1 MRNFAAIFKKELRTY
16 FTSPIAYV
24 VMFIFLLLAGFFFYS
39 GYAYFNLISFQAMR
53 SAYAMAGVNVID
65 WVVRPL
71 FGNISV
77 FLMLIMPLLTMR
89 LFSEEKKTG
98 TIELLFTYPIR
109 DSELLLGKYIA
120 CLTVFLVMLG
130 ATLVYPLMMA
140 TFGTLPWGPV
150 LSGYLGLILLGASFI
165 ALGIFASSLT
175 ENQIVAAVLAF
186 GVLLFFWVIG
196 WAANFVPPKV
206 GNVLTQISLLQH
218 FDNFAKGII
227 DTKDI
232 VYYLTLILFF
242 LFLTLRSLESKKWR
256 G

>member
-1 MRNFAAIFKKELRTY
+1 LG
-16 FTSPIAYV
+16 TSPIRV
-24 VMFIFLLLAGFFFYS
+24 
-39 GYAYFNLISFQAMR
+39 
-53 SAYAMAGVNVID
+53 
-65 WVVRPL
+65 
-71 FGNISV
+71 
-77 FLMLIMPLLTMR
+77 
-89 LFSEEKKTG
+89 
-98 TIELLFTYPIR
+98 
-109 DSELLLGKYIA
+109 
-120 CLTVFLVMLG
+120 LG
-130 ATLVYPLMMA
+130 AHSLRR
-140 TFGTLPWGPV
+140 
-150 LSGYLGLILLGASFI
+150 LIHRLRD
-165 ALGIFASSLT
+165 FASSLT

>member
-1 MRNFAAIFKKELRTY
+1 M
-16 FTSPIAYV
+16 
-24 VMFIFLLLAGFFFYS
+24 
-39 GYAYFNLISFQAMR
+39 
-53 SAYAMAGVNVID
+53 
-65 WVVRPL
+65 
-71 FGNISV
+71 
-77 FLMLIMPLLTMR
+77 
-89 LFSEEKKTG
+89 
-98 TIELLFTYPIR
+98 
-109 DSELLLGKYIA
+109 
-120 CLTVFLVMLG
+120 
-130 ATLVYPLMMA
+130 
-140 TFGTLPWGPV
+140 
-150 LSGYLGLILLGASFI
+150 
-165 ALGIFASSLT
+165 
-175 ENQIVAAVLAF
+175 AAVLAF

>member
-1 MRNFAAIFKKELRTY
+1 MRNFAAVFKKELRTY

-24 VMFIFLLLAGFFFYS
+24 VIIIFLILAGFFFYS

-53 SAYAMAGVNVID
+53 SAQTMVGVNVID
-65 WVVRPL
+65 WVLRPL
-71 FGNISV
+71 LGNISV
-77 FLMLIMPLLTMR
+77 FFMLLMPLLTMR

-120 CLTVFLVMLG
+120 CLTVFLLMLG
-130 ATLVYPLMMA
+130 LTFIYPLMMHL
-140 TFGTLPWGPV
+140 FGTLPWGPV
-150 LSGYLGLILLGASFI
+150 LTGYLGLVLLGAAFI

-186 GVLLFFWVIG
+186 GALLFFWVIG
-196 WAANFVPPKV
+196 WAANFAPIKV
-206 GNVLTQISLLQH
+206 GKVLTQISLLEH

-232 VYYLTLILFF
+232 VYYITLILFF
-242 LFLTLRSLESKKWR
+242 LFITLRSLESKKWR